1 MGTVIFKTLLLLT
14 GNWRKVIVGNEAC
27 VHVHW
32 KRLINEDTSLWMPE
46 VWNTSAPPVR
56 GAATPTGPGSWRQ
69 LGECSSTGLYRRH
82 ENRLGYVEVGVE
94 ERIDAGVILIT

>member
-1 MGTVIFKTLLLLT
+1 MYQ
-14 GNWRKVIVGNEAC
+14 
-27 VHVHW
+27 
-32 KRLINEDTSLWMPE
+32 KRLINDDTSLWMPE

-69 LGECSSTGLYRRH
+69 LGEYSSTRLYQRH

-94 ERIDAGVILIT
+94 VRIDAGVILITRVC

>member
-1 MGTVIFKTLLLLT
+1 MGTVILLLLT
-14 GNWRKVIVGNEAC
+14 GNWWKVIVGNEAC
-27 VHVHW
+27 VLEASHQRRYISV
-32 KRLINEDTSLWMPE
+32 MPE

-69 LGECSSTGLYRRH
+69 LGECSSTGLYQRH

-94 ERIDAGVILIT
+94 GRIDAGVILIT